1 MAVGLQQMA
10 LFPLSALVL
19 PTVTMPLRIF
29 EQRYLRLVRD
39 CLRDSRPFGVVPIE
53 TGREVGKA
61 PVIQPWGTVVSIV
74 DWDQRDDGLLGINI
88 RGEQVLHVEE
98 SWVEP
103 DGLMQARVQLYSCDH
118 EDNEKPIPS
127 SFKMLANL
135 LDDLTR
141 HPAASVLRLEDDE
154 RNLGTLGW
162 RLAQLLPVSKQFHQ
176 QFLQE
181 TCPWQRMEMLQRAV
195 AEINDQ

>member
-1 MAVGLQQMA
+1 MATGLQQMA

-39 CLRDSRPFGVVPIE
+39 SLRESRPFGVVPIQS
-53 TGREVGKA
+53 GREVGKA
-61 PVIQPWGTVVSIV
+61 PTIQKWGTVVSII
-74 DWDQRDDGLLGINI
+74 DWDQREDGLLGINI

-103 DGLMQARVQLYSCDH
+103 DGLMQARVRLYSCDH
-118 EDNEKPIPS
+118 EDNEQPIPPR
-127 SFKMLANL
+127 FMVLANL

-141 HPAASVLRLEDDE
+141 HPAASVLRLQDGE
-154 RNLGTLGW
+154 RNLATLGW

-176 QFLQE
+176 QFLQQS
-181 TCPWQRMEMLQRAV
+181 CPWQRMEMLEQAV
-195 AEINDQ
+195 ADINEQ

>member
-1 MAVGLQQMA
+1 MAAGFQQMA

-39 CLRDSRPFGVVPIE
+39 CLRESRPFGVVPIE
-53 TGREVGKA
+53 AGREVGKA
-61 PVIQPWGTVVSIV
+61 PVILPWGTVVSIV
-74 DWDQRDDGLLGINI
+74 DWDQREDGLLGINI
-88 RGEQVLHVEE
+88 RGEQVLRVEE
-98 SWVEP
+98 SWVEH

-118 EDNEKPIPS
+118 EDNKQSIPS
-127 SFKMLANL
+127 GFQMLANL

-141 HPAASVLRLEDDE
+141 HPAASVLRLREGE
-154 RNLGTLGW
+154 RNLATLGW

-181 TCPWQRMEMLQRAV
+181 ACPWKRMEMLERAV
-195 AEINDQ
+195 ADINDQ